1 MDPNSVLMMMPLLDF
16 LNHDPEPN
24 VVVLPEHDRV
34 NDQSYIYLKALR
46 DIKKDEQ
53 LLISYG

>member
-1 MDPNSVLMMMPLLDF
+1 MMMPLLDF

-34 NDQSYIYLKALR
+34 NDQSYVYLKALR